1 MSTQLHRL
9 FTPALVALSLAACSS
24 QKAADPPGGGG
35 RGGRGAGGPVPV
47 VTTHVESKQVPVT
60 IPAVGTAE
68 AVSSVQIRA
77 QVAGQLSA
85 VHFAEG
91 QEVSKG
97 QPLFTLD
104 PRPFQAALQQAE
116 AVLARDTA
124 TAKNATAQQ
133 ARYEDLYKRGLIP
146 RDQYEA
152 QGASAASLQA
162 TLAAD
167 QAAVETAKLNLQ
179 YTHITAPI
187 SGRTGTLGVHE
198 GDLVRA
204 NDTTA
209 MVVINQLTP
218 IYVTFSVPGRYLT
231 DIRRYQAQRPLA
243 IETRGQVSLPPGAQP
258 PAPTSAAPDETD
270 PSETASQPVEVGKV
284 SFIDNAVDS
293 TTSTIKL
300 KGTFPNTDHA
310 LWPGLFVQVTLNLTT
325 NPKAIVV
332 PAAAVQASQNG
343 QYVYVVKPDK
353 TVELR
358 TVTVERQQGDEMVIA
373 RGLNPGEEVVT
384 DGQLRLTPGV
394 HVTTGRGG
402 DAGGSGRGEGER
414 AGRRGARAND
424 TGNSS
429 GRGTQP

>member
-1 MSTQLHRL
+1 
-9 FTPALVALSLAACSS
+9 
-24 QKAADPPGGGG
+24 
-35 RGGRGAGGPVPV
+35 
-47 VTTHVESKQVPVT
+47 
-60 IPAVGTAE
+60 
-68 AVSSVQIRA
+68 
-77 QVAGQLSA
+77 
-85 VHFAEG
+85 
-91 QEVSKG
+91 
-97 QPLFTLD
+97 
-104 PRPFQAALQQAE
+104 
-116 AVLARDTA
+116 
-124 TAKNATAQQ
+124 
-133 ARYEDLYKRGLIP
+133 
-146 RDQYEA
+146 
-152 QGASAASLQA
+152 
-162 TLAAD
+162 
-167 QAAVETAKLNLQ
+167 
-179 YTHITAPI
+179 
-187 SGRTGTLGVHE
+187 
-198 GDLVRA
+198 
-204 NDTTA
+204 

-284 SFIDNAVDS
+284 SFIDNAVDP

-332 PAAAVQASQNG
+332 PSAAVQASQNG

-402 DAGGSGRGEGER
+402 DAGGNGRGDGER
-414 AGRRGARAND
+414 AGRRGARGND